1 LTQQTNLPEL
11 AHTREEFRFALALPY
26 DEAAPLFGAWAEQKW
41 DPDWKPRF
49 LYPNPPADQE
59 GAVFTVD
66 QPPGCTTVWTTTI
79 FDLPGGHI
87 QYVNVTMSRE
97 PWPAPEL
104 LTRIDI
110 RLAKNGGGTE
120 VAVVYQRTALHPAA
134 NDRVRTLAVSDV
146 RSGPEWQAAIEAC
159 GRR

>member
-1 LTQQTNLPEL
+1 MNPPEL

-66 QPPGCTTVWTTTI
+66 QTPAYTSVWNTTV

-87 QYVNVTMSRE
+87 QYVYVMMSRE
-97 PWPAPEL
+97 PFPVPEL

-110 RLAKNGGGTE
+110 RLAGNGGGTD
-120 VAVVYQRTALHPAA
+120 VAVVYQRTALHAGANCHVREMAA
-134 NDRVRTLAVSDV
+134 SDA
-146 RSGPEWQAAIEAC
+146 RSGPLWQAAIEAC
-159 GRR
+159 GR